1 MVTAQQQKIYVT
13 HNKALVIF
21 ILGLLATIDPFSID
35 FYLPAFSTIAKDIHT
50 ATNKISLS
58 MTSYFIG
65 LAIGQIMYGPLVDR
79 FGRKH
84 PLYIGL
90 GLYIVASF
98 ACSQADTLQ
107 ALIIFRFLQALAG
120 SVAAVSALAMVRDF
134 FPVAESARIF
144 SVLMLVIGISPL
156 AAPSLGGIITTWL
169 GWQWVFIALI
179 IIAVIIML
187 LVIFFL
193 PVAER
198 PDKSVSL
205 KPAPIIKTFFG
216 IITNT
221 QFITYTLAGT
231 FAFATLFIYVAGSP
245 VIFLDIYKVTPRHFG
260 LIFSLLSCGFIG
272 SNQLNIMLLKKYTS
286 QQIFKTA
293 LFCQLA
299 VAAVF
304 LIGAANGWFGMWG
317 VVGMFLCS
325 LGCLGSINP
334 NASALALAP
343 FENNLG
349 SASALMGFLQIGIA
363 GTLSAFIGLVS
374 IKNITPV
381 PALMLATSTVAVII
395 FLIGMARLKRI
406 KAPKPNMAVVS

>member
-1 MVTAQQQKIYVT
+1 MVTAPTQKIHIT
-13 HNKALVIF
+13 RNKALVIF

-50 ATNKISLS
+50 ATNKVSLS

-65 LAIGQIMYGPLVDR
+65 LAIGQIIYGPLVDR

-90 GLYIVASF
+90 GLYIIASL
-98 ACSQADTLQ
+98 ACSQAGSLDE
-107 ALIIFRFLQALAG
+107 LIVFRFLQALSGA
-120 SVAAVSALAMVRDF
+120 VAAVSALAMVRDF
-134 FPVAESARIF
+134 FAVAESARIF
-144 SVLMLVIGISPL
+144 SILMLIIGISPL

-179 IIAVIIML
+179 IIVCVVIL
-187 LVIFFL
+187 LVIFCL
-193 PVAER
+193 PKAEP
-198 PDKSVSL
+198 PDKTVSL
-205 KPAPIIKTFFG
+205 KPTPIVKTFFA

-231 FAFATLFIYVAGSP
+231 FAFATLFIYVAGAP
-245 VIFLDIYKVTPRHFG
+245 VIFLDIYKITPRHFA

-272 SNQLNIMLLKKYTS
+272 SNQLNILLLKKYSS

-293 LFCQLA
+293 LFCHL
-299 VAAVF
+299 VITAVF
-304 LIGAANGWFGMWG
+304 LIGAINGWFGMWG
-317 VVGMFLCS
+317 VVIMFLLT

-343 FENNLG
+343 FDNNLG

-363 GTLSAFIGLVS
+363 GSLSAFIGLVS
-374 IKNITPV
+374 IRNITPIPV
-381 PALMLATSTVAVII
+381 LMLIASAIAVII
-395 FLIGMARLKRI
+395 FMIGMAKLKQLKEREDHT
-406 KAPKPNMAVVS
+406 VVTS